1 MLDSLDKG
9 CGCKGG
15 ISIYHPTTLPLD
27 PADLYRVSIADEGQD
42 EVNRTYTVMT
52 EAQKTLTTAEEELVT
67 VTNTDVHLS
76 SQKFSLLQTGEC
88 GWIKTDAAYLSAE
101 TAYNEAVERVRT
113 TTEAHT
119 RAIFEHTTSVIKA
132 KEMKEHCECETQ
144 SNHETQ
150 WTDANMDN
158 EANQRAWAQSRHI
171 DCVIAHT
178 SEANCGVDSCPVVRR
193 PVLCDDIETKKCE
206 EAGSASGSAGEGA
219 PLSNAPN
226 ILRNCAL
233 ARLAQSASALARFS
247 LSIKTKISHT
257 HSLILSRTKTVHDKW
272 LYQAMTKM
280 TKMFLKPP
288 TAVETSRNIRK
299 YSTHST
305 HDLFE
310 LCLQRQSH
318 KFIYRSCTRI
328 CSKITKIYKSNQQ
341 D

>member
-1 MLDSLDKG
+1 MVFRAIIVAIAVVSLAAAVPTPNDVVPETKLVATGARAEAEQIVSEMIQSGADWGNCTDLAETTRTEVTDAVEVKQKMLDSLDKG
-9 CGCKGG
+9 CGCK
-15 ISIYHPTTLPLD
+15 
-27 PADLYRVSIADEGQD
+27 DEGQD

-206 EAGSASGSAGEGA
+206 EAGSASGSAGEGNDEDDEDVFET
-219 PLSNAPN
+219 PD
-226 ILRNCAL
+226 
-233 ARLAQSASALARFS
+233 
-247 LSIKTKISHT
+247 
-257 HSLILSRTKTVHDKW
+257 SR
-272 LYQAMTKM
+272 
-280 TKMFLKPP
+280 
-288 TAVETSRNIRK
+288 
-299 YSTHST
+299 
-305 HDLFE
+305 
-310 LCLQRQSH
+310 
-318 KFIYRSCTRI
+318 
-328 CSKITKIYKSNQQ
+328 
-341 D
+341 